1 MSELSDRIMSN
12 KGSFERLVARIPG
25 FKGYH
30 EKEARRTADRM
41 LRDHIAAE
49 LDERIKR
56 MARIEKLILDN
67 GGLAYMTKTR
77 SAKSKIQLFRDKI
90 ATSMPGYDGMWAQ
103 MKIEAEDLD
112 KIYAFDEAQVVYVDK
127 FDAALDALEQAVLN
141 KEELDV
147 LIYELEQIG
156 VEAIEAYNLRED
168 VLIGLSKSV

>member
-1 MSELSDRIMSN
+1 MSELSDRILSE
-12 KGSFERLVARIPG
+12 KGSFERLIARIPG

-41 LRDHIAAE
+41 LRDHIAE
-49 LDERIKR
+49 KLDERIKR
-56 MARIEKLILDN
+56 MARIENLILDN

-90 ATSMPGYDGMWAQ
+90 ATSTPGYDGMWAQ

-112 KIYAFDEAQVVYVDK
+112 KIYAFDEAQAAYVDK
-127 FDAALDALEQAVLN
+127 IDAALDSLEQAVLTQGQ
-141 KEELDV
+141 LDV
-147 LIYELEQIG
+147 LIYELETVA

-168 VLIGLSKSV
+168 VLTDLSNSI

>member
-1 MSELSDRIMSN
+1 MSELSDRIMSS
-12 KGSFERLVARIPG
+12 KGSFERLIARIPG

-41 LRDHIAAE
+41 LRDHIAGE

-56 MARIEKLILDN
+56 MSRIENLILDN

-90 ATSMPGYDGMWAQ
+90 GTSTPGYDGMWAQ
-103 MKIEAEDLD
+103 MKIEADDLD
-112 KIYAFDEAQVVYVDK
+112 KVYAFDEAQVVYVDK
-127 FDAALDALEQAVLN
+127 IDAALEVLEQAALN
-141 KEELDV
+141 KEQLDV
-147 LIYELEQIG
+147 PIYELEKVG

-168 VLIGLSKSV
+168 VLTDLSKSI